1 MENFSLCG
9 LKQEFGSWNLLQ
21 WFLLSKK
28 KKKIRASSKFSRNL
42 FISENYVGDGCYSY
56 SLPFF
61 FNKKI
66 YKKNWGGEERP
77 NCEG

>member
-1 MENFSLCG
+1 MWVETG
-9 LKQEFGSWNLLQ
+9 V
-21 WFLLSKK
+21 WFLESPSMILIKQK

-42 FISENYVGDGCYSY
+42 FISENYIGDGCYSY
-56 SLPFF
+56 SFLFF